1 MTEHARER
9 AAARE
14 SAFARSFFGTVG
26 LLSTLCGIA
35 AASMIFASVLIT
47 CQMIWMR
54 FVMNASTIWQTEM
67 VVYLMIAAT
76 MIGLPYVQRL
86 RGHVNVDLLPMLLPP
101 PARRALTAATLCLTI
116 AVAGVV
122 AFYGFELFH
131 LAFERNWKSD
141 TVWGVSLWIPYIAI
155 PLGFGLFV
163 LQLSADLI
171 ALITG
176 RGDAGAPPAP
186 GNVAPGN
193 LSPGDKD

>member
-9 AAARE
+9 AAPRDGAL
-14 SAFARSFFGTVG
+14 ARSLFRVIG
-26 LLSTLCGIA
+26 LISTLCGIA
-35 AASMIFASVLIT
+35 AAAMIFASVLIT

-101 PARRALTAATLCLTI
+101 PARRALAAFTLVLTI

-141 TVWGVSLWIPYIAI
+141 TVWGVSLWIPYLAI

-163 LQLSADLI
+163 VQLAADLF
-171 ALITG
+171 AVMTG
-176 RGDAGAPPAP
+176 RDDAGAPDVP
-186 GNVAPGN
+186 GTSG
-193 LSPGDKD
+193 SRGEKD